1 MRVVVADDAVLI
13 RSGLV
18 SMLEEFD
25 LDVVATVGDGTEFFT
40 AVAEHRPD
48 VSVLDVRMPPSFTDE
63 GLKAATIARQRHP
76 GTAIMILS
84 QYVDVS
90 YADDLLADG
99 TGNIGY
105 LLKDRIIDAEDFVSA
120 LRRVADGG
128 TVFDPEVVS
137 QLMVRRRFDDPIAA
151 LTAREKDVIA
161 LMAEGES
168 NRSIARTLVIS
179 DGAVEKH
186 VRNIFTKL
194 NLPPDNG
201 DQHRRVMA
209 VLAYLRSL

>member
-18 SMLEEFD
+18 SMLEEFG
-25 LDVVATVGDGTEFFT
+25 LEIVATVGDGTEFLT
-40 AVAEHRPD
+40 AVAEHQPD

-99 TGNIGY
+99 TGRIGY
-105 LLKDRIIDAEDFVSA
+105 LLKDRIIDAEDFVAS

-128 TVFDPEVVS
+128 TVFDSQVIS
-137 QLMVRRRFDDPIAA
+137 QLMGRRRFDDPMAA
-151 LTAREKDVIA
+151 LTAREKDVIE
-161 LMAEGES
+161 LMAEGKS
-168 NRSIARTLVIS
+168 NRSIGRSLVVS
-179 DGAVEKH
+179 NGAVEKH
-186 VRNIFTKL
+186 IRNIFTKL
-194 NLPPDNG
+194 NLPADQD

-209 VLAYLRSL
+209 VLTYLRR